1 MLIFAHNVFLKSSTL
16 NHSISSQNIQ
26 PCDRTHSVP
35 EFANKLISAQR
46 QGSHGDQHVHPGHSP
61 METDVR
67 DSPDTGNADV
77 FTNHKPFS
85 SDDELFLTTNNGI
98 KEVLMVLN
106 ATGKVNPKNRTRL
119 EGSRLEDTDPLL
131 SGYYPKNYDVE
142 SDYYDV
148 IEEIDDDIEDISRP
162 GQKHTDY
169 WSRDGPEEPRDKD
182 QMSSSELDNDL
193 NTRPDADQ
201 KTEEKKY
208 YPVRGDTTIG
218 ENDDAN
224 SEILIDPQNISDNIL
239 NSWDTHSD
247 ELLSN
252 DQFITELEREKLAKS
267 RLKELLGTE
276 SDDGAV
282 SENYPLKSLMSDTS
296 VENEEQ
302 PDSASINPEKLAY
315 ILIGVRGPIIVG
327 QLAIGHWSCGMELS
341 TCVIILLM

>member
-1 MLIFAHNVFLKSSTL
+1 M
-16 NHSISSQNIQ
+16 
-26 PCDRTHSVP
+26 
-35 EFANKLISAQR
+35 
-46 QGSHGDQHVHPGHSP
+46 
-61 METDVR
+61 
-67 DSPDTGNADV
+67 
-77 FTNHKPFS
+77 
-85 SDDELFLTTNNGI
+85 
-98 KEVLMVLN
+98 
-106 ATGKVNPKNRTRL
+106 
-119 EGSRLEDTDPLL
+119 EDTDPLL

-142 SDYYDV
+142 SDYYDI

-169 WSRDGPEEPRDKD
+169 WSRDGPGESRDKD
-182 QMSSSELDNDL
+182 QMSSSELDNEI
-193 NTRPDADQ
+193 NTRPDTDQ

-208 YPVRGDTTIG
+208 YPVRGDTIIG